1 MQIPQENQCYWVH
14 PVERG
19 LDHDI
24 GDPADDVLDHR
35 DKEADPN
42 DTFAP
47 SDYAGLTLTFPF
59 LGNFFL
65 CVIFFMFRCA
75 NVLHHPSERKL
86 VFKQKFSNSTCICFQ
101 GHCISI

>member
-1 MQIPQENQCYWVH
+1 MSIPQENQCYWVH

-47 SDYAGLTLTFPF
+47 SD
-59 LGNFFL
+59 
-65 CVIFFMFRCA
+65 
-75 NVLHHPSERKL
+75 
-86 VFKQKFSNSTCICFQ
+86 CIACQFEDM
-101 GHCISI
+101 SKVV

>member
-1 MQIPQENQCYWVH
+1 MSLPQENQCYWVH

-24 GDPADDVLDHR
+24 GDSADDVLDHR

-59 LGNFFL
+59 F
-65 CVIFFMFRCA
+65 IFFVFCCA
-75 NVLHHPSERKL
+75 TVLLHPFERKL
-86 VFKQKFSNSTCICFQ
+86 VF
-101 GHCISI
+101 